1 MILNSLKSTAKFNLK
16 NLPLLETTITIAG
29 FVALFIL
36 HLSGGISVEIQMWA
50 LMILIFLLG
59 VPHGAMDFLV
69 AEKNSTS
76 QKKDFNIYKFVFV
89 YMARL
94 LIVAL
99 CWVNPI
105 LAIIIF
111 MTCSIFHFGET
122 DLATIGINGRGFWWS
137 VLFSLHGALV
147 LCIITIC
154 PIQQI
159 VSALPNLKTLPN
171 FVTDAFAFLYNYKFI
186 IVSTLLSAVLLLSAL
201 LMKGNYNAVN
211 FKMLFVYIS
220 FIVVVSI
227 LPSILGFALYFAIWH
242 SLVSLKNIFQF
253 SKKQDANSSKTIKRF
268 LLFSLLSLVSV
279 IATYYL
285 LSNYFPAT
293 NLLSATIVILSVLTL
308 PHLIEM
314 HGMYKQ
320 SVKQD
325 IL

>member
-1 MILNSLKSTAKFNLK
+1 MMLNLLKSDSKLSLK
-16 NLPLLETTITIAG
+16 NLPVLETTITIVG
-29 FVALFIL
+29 LVTLFIL
-36 HLSGGISVEIQMWA
+36 NFSGGISVEVQMWV
-50 LMILIFLLG
+50 LMSLIFILG

-69 AEKNSTS
+69 AEKNSTAE
-76 QKKDFNIYKFVFV
+76 KKDFNIYKFVFV
-89 YMARL
+89 YVARL
-94 LIVAL
+94 SIVAL

-171 FVTDAFAFLYNYKFI
+171 FVTGAFAFLYNYKII
-186 IVSTLLSAVLLLSAL
+186 IVGTLLFAVLILSFLLT
-201 LMKGNYNAVN
+201 KGNYNAIN
-211 FKMLFVYIS
+211 YKMLFVYVS

-253 SKKQDANSSKTIKRF
+253 SKKQDSGSSKTIHRF
-268 LLFSLLSLVSV
+268 LLFSVLSLVSV
-279 IATYYL
+279 VATYYL

-320 SVKQD
+320 SIKQ
-325 IL
+325 

>member
-1 MILNSLKSTAKFNLK
+1 MQNL
-16 NLPLLETTITIAG
+16 G
-29 FVALFIL
+29 
-36 HLSGGISVEIQMWA
+36 
-50 LMILIFLLG
+50 LIFILG

-69 AEKNSTS
+69 AEKNSTAE
-76 QKKDFNIYKFVFV
+76 KKDFNIYKFVFV
-89 YMARL
+89 YVARL
-94 LIVAL
+94 SIVAL

-171 FVTDAFAFLYNYKFI
+171 FVTGAFAFLYNYKII
-186 IVSTLLSAVLLLSAL
+186 IVGTLLFAVLILSFLLT
-201 LMKGNYNAVN
+201 KGNYNAIN
-211 FKMLFVYIS
+211 YKMLFVYVS

-253 SKKQDANSSKTIKRF
+253 SQKQDSGSSKTIHRF
-268 LLFSLLSLVSV
+268 LLFSVLSLVSV
-279 IATYYL
+279 VATYYL

-320 SVKQD
+320 SIKQ
-325 IL
+325 

>member
-1 MILNSLKSTAKFNLK
+1 MMLNLLKSDSKLSLK
-16 NLPLLETTITIAG
+16 NLPVLETTITIVG
-29 FVALFIL
+29 LVTLFIL
-36 HLSGGISVEIQMWA
+36 NFIGGISVEVQMWV
-50 LMILIFLLG
+50 LMSLIFILG

-69 AEKNSTS
+69 AEKNSTAE
-76 QKKDFNIYKFVFV
+76 KKDFNIYKFVFV
-89 YMARL
+89 YVARL
-94 LIVAL
+94 SIVAL

-171 FVTDAFAFLYNYKFI
+171 FVTGAFAFLYNYKII
-186 IVSTLLSAVLLLSAL
+186 IVGTLLFAVLILSFLLT
-201 LMKGNYNAVN
+201 KGNYNAIN
-211 FKMLFVYIS
+211 YKMLFVYVS

-253 SKKQDANSSKTIKRF
+253 SKKQDSGSSKTIHRF
-268 LLFSLLSLVSV
+268 LLFSVLSLVSV
-279 IATYYL
+279 VATYYL

-320 SVKQD
+320 SIKQ
-325 IL
+325 